1 MPVRKGW
8 LPREGFTADVLLR
21 LFRNT
26 TLNPTLTLPL
36 YLLSLYTG
44 QGRKLTQG
52 HEVALSRLKV
62 LVYFGVIRWL
72 NDLLSTSALNNW
84 TSSKYEWSKEIVVIT
99 GGSGGIGKS
108 IALLLAEK
116 GATIAI
122 LDVQPLTFEPRIA
135 TPEPFSIPCRGIFTD
150 TSFLAPN
157 IHFYSC
163 DITSPSAVS
172 DTASSIRSS
181 FGNPTILINNA
192 GIASGLTL
200 LSTTETSVQKVFDVN
215 ILSHFRLIREFV
227 PAMVAANHGTVVTIA
242 SIASAV
248 PAPQIVP
255 YSCTKSAA
263 VALHEGLAAE
273 LNARYNAPKV
283 RTICVCPGWTKTQL
297 TQGVTNPSTFL
308 TPWLHVDTV
317 AERVFERIVSGRSG
331 MVILPEVVWNLAWV
345 LRSMPSWW
353 QVHIR
358 NGGGKHVS
366 PDSVAKRQKEG

>member
-52 HEVALSRLKV
+52 HEVAFNRFKV
-62 LVYFGVIRWL
+62 LVYLGVIRWL
-72 NDLLSTSALNNW
+72 NDLLSTAALNNW
-84 TSSKYEWSKEIVVIT
+84 TSSKYEWSKELVVVT

-122 LDVQPLTFEPRIA
+122 LDVQPLTFEP
-135 TPEPFSIPCRGIFTD
+135 P
-150 TSFLAPN
+150 PN

-163 DITSPSAVS
+163 DITSESAVS
-172 DTASSIRSS
+172 TTASSIRST

-192 GIASGLTL
+192 GIAIGRSL
-200 LSTTETSVQKVFDVN
+200 LSTTEASVQKVFDVN
-215 ILSHFRLIREFV
+215 ILSHFRLVREFV

-273 LNARYNAPKV
+273 LNVRYNAPKV
-283 RTICVCPGWTKTQL
+283 GLV
-297 TQGVTNPSTFL
+297 
-308 TPWLHVDTV
+308 
-317 AERVFERIVSGRSG
+317 
-331 MVILPEVVWNLAWV
+331 
-345 LRSMPSWW
+345 
-353 QVHIR
+353 
-358 NGGGKHVS
+358 
-366 PDSVAKRQKEG
+366 EGASK

>member
-52 HEVALSRLKV
+52 HEVAFNRFKV
-62 LVYFGVIRWL
+62 LVYLGVIRWL
-72 NDLLSTSALNNW
+72 NDLLSTAALNNW
-84 TSSKYEWSKEIVVIT
+84 TSSKYEWSKEIVVVT

-122 LDVQPLTFEPRIA
+122 LDVQPLTFEP
-135 TPEPFSIPCRGIFTD
+135 P
-150 TSFLAPN
+150 PN

-163 DITSPSAVS
+163 DITSESAVS
-172 DTASSIRSS
+172 TTASSIRST

-192 GIASGLTL
+192 GIAIGRSL
-200 LSTTETSVQKVFDVN
+200 LSTTEASVQKVFDVN
-215 ILSHFRLIREFV
+215 ILSHFRLVREFV

-273 LNARYNAPKV
+273 LNVRYNAPK
-283 RTICVCPGWTKTQL
+283 
-297 TQGVTNPSTFL
+297 GVNNPSQFL
-308 TPWLHVDTV
+308 TPWLHVETV
-317 AERVFERIVSGRSG
+317 AERVFERIESGRSG
-331 MVILPEVVWNLAWV
+331 MVILPEVAWNLAWV

-353 QVHIR
+353 QVFVR

-366 PDSVAKRQKEG
+366 QDHVAKGQKEG